1 MATIN
6 RITLKKPVKDGTNIV
21 RHGNAIEFTGEPSTE
36 LQAVE
41 KVTVTAPSAPGLK
54 KLSVGPT
61 TIIYTGNRG

>member
-21 RHGNAIEFTGEPSTE
+21 RHGNAVEFTGTPTTKIPT
-36 LQAVE
+36 VE
-41 KVTVTAPSAPGLK
+41 KVTVTAPSTPGLK
-54 KLSVGPT
+54 RLSVGNT